1 MALNRM
7 PARHPEMPSGTEV
20 AAFRTHQEASAAVER
35 LADNQFPINTV
46 TIVGSDLHMA
56 EKVLTKLTPAKVA
69 LTGAT
74 QGLTWG
80 LFMAIFTILFYPQAV
95 ALVPIIAIVVG
106 VLLGMI
112 LSTASWSLNK
122 NRGTFA
128 AQSSLVATRYAVL
141 VTEMPD
147 RAFNILA
154 GMPGNMSSQPRRPT
168 RREPA
173 RVHAPARTDFSAP
186 AETRDTAAGGPV
198 RGEGEGGGATPDG
211 ARWDNVSGGGSQAA
225 GTGGAGSAAG
235 TGGAESTTGAGVAA
249 GGASVGGTGGAGG
262 AEQSPGTAADAGLKK
277 PTEYGSR
284 PDEVPRFGVRL
295 SDMERERQGG
305 DSAS

>member
-1 MALNRM
+1 MAFNRM

-20 AAFRTHQEASAAVER
+20 AAFRTHQEASAAVEK

-80 LFMAIFTILFYPQAV
+80 LFMAIFVILFYPQAV
-95 ALVPIIAIVVG
+95 AFVPMIAIVVG
-106 VLLGMI
+106 VLLGML
-112 LSTASWSLNK
+112 LSTAAWALNK

-128 AQSSLVATRYAVL
+128 AQSSLVATRYAIL

-154 GMPGNMSSQPRRPT
+154 GMPGNMSSQPRRPV

-173 RVHAPARTDFSAP
+173 RTYTHGGADFSAP
-186 AETRDTAAGGPV
+186 AQSTRSTPVSSSV
-198 RGEGEGGGATPDG
+198 RGEGDG
-211 ARWDNVSGGGSQAA
+211 DEDGTRWDSVA
-225 GTGGAGSAAG
+225 GQPRQTAD
-235 TGGAESTTGAGVAA
+235 TPAERG
-249 GGASVGGTGGAGG
+249 
-262 AEQSPGTAADAGLKK
+262 ERK

-284 PDEVPRFGVRL
+284 PDEVPRFGVRI
-295 SDMERERQGG
+295 SDAERERRQSQ
-305 DSAS
+305 DSDS